1 MFVSSPVSTAAMCLV
16 SSNPSDG
23 LAALISDAI
32 TVRSVV
38 FSGLLMTVITLAMDA
53 CLPDDIEEDTLTVT
67 TAGWSDIVGGS
78 RLLEMMELEIMMSS
92 QWLRTMHNNIDS
104 VVVIASTF
112 TCEPEAV
119 SICIVFFS
127 LNVCSH

>member
-53 CLPDDIEEDTLTVT
+53 FLPDDIEEDTLTVT

-78 RLLEMMELEIMMSS
+78 RLLEMKELEIMMSNQS
-92 QWLRTMHNNIDS
+92 LRTMHNNIDS
-104 VVVIASTF
+104 VVVIVS

-119 SICIVFFS
+119 SICVCIVFF
-127 LNVCSH
+127 H